1 VIVLLKT
8 FRITPW
14 LLWLCSTAGAAAPL
28 STPHAT
34 TSDHE
39 RSLTG
44 AYRSSS
50 EHPRVFTTPVDV
62 EGLVAR
68 INAAGSFSA
77 EIFPKLAKRVKADL
91 AAKQDWGATYSGCD
105 LDIYLHAFSYEPVGG
120 YANEIRSES
129 QLRIAMG
136 MKQDALAPTGAAV
149 VASRLA
155 LYAALVNAGAHAPI
169 GAPSADQAADLSK
182 RILLAWATRGFRDQQ
197 GKMLHAAEQFCDGQR
212 RFSRLEE
219 NGVGLQIGRGVVY
232 SVHAQDLLQAIGAL
246 KSEETRELNAVHAAL
261 FDLILEASNFRFALP
276 ELNHPDTVCELY
288 SNHVGAHLAALLS
301 IARLLDDNRKLT
313 AVLYG
318 NDRSIPV
325 ALPWARWFNRAIYG
339 QNDKPIP
346 CYKNPGPDSLTS
358 HPSFQTSVAAPGEI
372 EDRYRNANAGQA
384 FGYSLGVLAALYNM
398 AELLSN
404 AGFDAYGYRGVHQQS
419 IEMATEYYAC
429 FGKQVGFKKTVS
441 GENGRRCP
449 DYLQYVGQIVGGLEI
464 NIVMG
469 AHRFPGN
476 RAIAELELAAKA
488 AAGPDLLDPIRFGRW
503 NN

>member
-1 VIVLLKT
+1 
-8 FRITPW
+8 
-14 LLWLCSTAGAAAPL
+14 LLWLCCTVCAAAPASSPN
-28 STPHAT
+28 STPA
-34 TSDHE
+34 DYK

-62 EGLVAR
+62 QGLVAR

-77 EIFPKLAKRVKADL
+77 QIFPKLANRVKADL
-91 AAKQDWGATYSGCD
+91 AAKRDWGATYSGCD
-105 LDIYLHAFSYEPVGG
+105 LDVYLHAFSYEPTGG
-120 YANEIRSES
+120 YANEIRSDN
-129 QLRIAMG
+129 QLRVAMG
-136 MKQDALAPTGAAV
+136 MKQEASPPTGAAV

-155 LYAALVNAGAHAPI
+155 LYAALVHAGALTPI

-182 RILLAWATRGFRDQQ
+182 RILLAWATRGFRDQN
-197 GKMLHAAEQFCDGQR
+197 GKMLHAAEQFCDDQR
-212 RFSRLEE
+212 RFNRLEE

-232 SVHAQDLLQAIGAL
+232 SVHAQDLLQSIGAL
-246 KSEETRELNAVHAAL
+246 KSVEATQLNAFHAAL

-276 ELNHPDTVCELY
+276 ELNHPDTECELY
-288 SNHVGAHLAALLS
+288 SNHVGAHLAGLLS
-301 IARLLDDNRKLT
+301 IARLLDDSHKFT

-325 ALPWARWFNRAIYG
+325 ALPWASWFNRAIYG
-339 QNDKPIP
+339 QNDKPIA

-358 HPSFQTSVAAPGEI
+358 HPSFQTAVVAPGEI

-384 FGYSLGVLAALYNM
+384 FGYSLGVLAGLYNM
-398 AELLSN
+398 AELLNN

-429 FGKQVGFKKTVS
+429 FGGQVGFKKTVS
-441 GENGRRCP
+441 GENGRACP
-449 DYLQYVGQIVGGLEI
+449 DYLQYVGQIVSGLEI
-464 NIVMG
+464 DIVMG

-476 RAIAELELAAKA
+476 RTIAELEPAAKA
-488 AAGPDLLDPIRFGRW
+488 AAGTDLLDPIRFGRW
-503 NN
+503 ND